1 MLKSVFTVVLPS
13 SQGARGDRHVL
24 RPGDGAGEVVGQVHR
39 GLDRL
44 RELDHHH
51 ITQCV
56 AVLVVKSVKI
66 SARTHKKQRTFM
78 KMNSLVIVKKK
89 LSRANESKT

>member
-1 MLKSVFTVVLPS
+1 MFKSVFTVVLPS
-13 SQGARGDRHVL
+13 SQGAGGDRHVL

-39 GLDRL
+39 GLDCL

-66 SARTHKKQRTFM
+66 SAKHTKRFVLWVMEGKER
-78 KMNSLVIVKKK
+78 SPG
-89 LSRANESKT
+89 SKVEKY

>member
-66 SARTHKKQRTFM
+66 SARTHKKVCVMGDGAKR
-78 KMNSLVIVKKK
+78 KKPG
-89 LSRANESKT
+89 SKVEKR

>member
-13 SQGARGDRHVL
+13 SQGAGGDRHVL

-66 SARTHKKQRTFM
+66 SARTHKKHT
-78 KMNSLVIVKKK
+78 KVC
-89 LSRANESKT
+89 EYG

>member
-1 MLKSVFTVVLPS
+1 MFKSVFTVVLPS
-13 SQGARGDRHVL
+13 SQGAGGDRHVL

-66 SARTHKKQRTFM
+66 SAKHTKNTQKG
-78 KMNSLVIVKKK
+78 LCYG
-89 LSRANESKT
+89 

>member
-66 SARTHKKQRTFM
+66 SAKHTKKIHKRVCVMGDGAKR
-78 KMNSLVIVKKK
+78 KKPG
-89 LSRANESKT
+89 SKVEKR